1 MRHVFRHFAGLS
13 ACVTLATAAA
23 CSDDNNTIGVME
35 PPAAIVTAA
44 SVVAGEVVPVRLE
57 NRSARTWSYS
67 MCGKALLQRRDGDQW
82 TTLPPPLILCAD
94 MLLELPPGDVVDEEM
109 FVPPAT
115 EPGTHRILV
124 LFELEGEEFD
134 RVTNSF
140 EVTAP
145 PEP

>member
-1 MRHVFRHFAGLS
+1 MRAAFRHLAGLL
-13 ACVTLATAAA
+13 ACVTLAAAA
-23 CSDDNNTIGVME
+23 CSDDNDAIGVME